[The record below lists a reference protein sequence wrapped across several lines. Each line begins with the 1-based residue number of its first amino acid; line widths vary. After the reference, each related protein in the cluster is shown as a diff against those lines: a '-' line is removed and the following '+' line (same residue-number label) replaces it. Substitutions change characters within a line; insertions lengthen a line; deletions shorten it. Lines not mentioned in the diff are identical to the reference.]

1 MALIQT
7 YLTFNGNCREA
18 MNFYQQ
24 CLGGE
29 LQLQT
34 VGESPMADKLSGQM
48 KDLILHA
55 RLTNGNIVLMGSDM
69 VGEEGLI
76 KGNNVSLML
85 DCTSEEEIR
94 RYYAAL
100 AAGGKATHSLEISF
114 WGALFGDLIDKY
126 GNQWLLHYEMK

>member
-7 YLTFNGNCREA
+7 YLTFNGNCRHA

-34 VGESPMADKLSGQM
+34 VGESPIADKLPGQM

-55 RLTNGNIVLMGSDM
+55 RLANGNIVLMGSDM
-69 VGEEGLI
+69 VGEEGLT
-76 KGNNVSLML
+76 KGNSVSLML